1 MESSPEWAPACFST
15 ASVKKLLSLIGLAL
29 YKSLANGIKVWERS
43 QRLVK
48 EEDVALF
55 FEKLTQDL
63 RNTYVYSRIK
73 FEGNELRFSFPAYV
87 KTLADARGHSPRGEY
102 IEQMGR
108 VEYAFDPI
116 KDIVYKRQANYGQA
130 LDNHYQPEQVMVRS
144 VDRVKFNYYYWTQ
157 KEELYSQDVLE
168 VPPSGVEVE
177 LEFSDKMG
185 RRSMRKFIE
194 IPVGG

>member
-1 MESSPEWAPACFST
+1 MEMLIVVS
-15 ASVKKLLSLIGLAL
+15 LLSLIGLAL

-63 RNTYVYSRIK
+63 RNTYLYSRIK
-73 FEGNELRFSFPAYV
+73 FEGNELGFSFPAYV

-108 VEYAFDPI
+108 VEYAFDPN
-116 KDIVYKRQANYGQA
+116 KDIIYKRQANYGQA
-130 LDNHYQPEQVMVRS
+130 LDNHYQPEQVLVRS
-144 VDRVKFNYYYWTQ
+144 VERVKFNYFYWTK
-157 KEELYSQDVLE
+157 KEELYSQDVLD

-177 LEFSDKMG
+177 LEFSDKLG